1 MPPST
6 KRITVSALARFF
18 IFQPRSFL
26 PGMIGKVK
34 SMRMKTLISA
44 LLLMAGLVVLSAPAA
59 LADELKFELK
69 ANASMKEVLTELMGK
84 RVAIRL
90 QYGEQI
96 EGTVTMV
103 GNSLAH
109 ISRLSGKDFYDA
121 VISIDRVS
129 AVIVKAR

>member
-1 MPPST
+1 
-6 KRITVSALARFF
+6 
-18 IFQPRSFL
+18 
-26 PGMIGKVK
+26 
-34 SMRMKTLISA
+34 
-44 LLLMAGLVVLSAPAA
+44 MAGLVVLSAPAA